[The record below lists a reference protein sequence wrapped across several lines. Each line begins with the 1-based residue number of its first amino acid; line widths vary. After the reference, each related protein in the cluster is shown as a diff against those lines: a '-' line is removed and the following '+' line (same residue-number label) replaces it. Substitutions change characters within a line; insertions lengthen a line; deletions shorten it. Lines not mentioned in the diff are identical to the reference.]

1 MYIHEACENDTPF
14 LSLEFFPPRSAEA
27 MPKFLRSAEKLKT
40 LSPLFAAVTCGAGGG
55 GATGTLET
63 TSRLA
68 NDLGFTVMPHV
79 TCVHNT
85 PESAREL
92 VREFRKAGIYNALA
106 VRGDFPDG
114 TESAPEGLRHASDL
128 AAIMLDEA
136 PDMAIGVAAYPD
148 AHPESGTFQ
157 HDLEV
162 LKFKLESAS
171 FAVTQLF
178 FDNRRYFDLVDRLN
192 ALGCHKPIIPGVL
205 PIRSLG
211 QIRRLMTLCST
222 PIPGD
227 LLARI
232 EAADAEGGDAAVR
245 ELGVEHAVEQLKGL
259 VKGRVPG
266 IHLYPFNQA
275 DLCLELAERAGLMP

>member
-1 MYIHEACENDTPF
+1 MYIHEACETAAPF
-14 LSLEFFPPRSAEA
+14 LSLEFFPPRNADA
-27 MPKFLRSAEKLKT
+27 LPGFLQTAHKLKS
-40 LSPLFAAVTCGAGGG
+40 LRPLFAAVTCGAGGG

-63 TSRLA
+63 TTRLA
-68 NDLGFTVMPHV
+68 DELGFTVMPHV

-85 PESAREL
+85 PESARQL
-92 VREFRKAGIYNALA
+92 VRDFRKNGIRNALA
-106 VRGDFPDG
+106 VRGDFPEDMDA
-114 TESAPEGLRHASDL
+114 APEGLRHASDL

-136 PDMAIGVAAYPD
+136 PEMAVGVAAYPD
-148 AHPESGTFQ
+148 AHPESETFM
-157 HDLEV
+157 HDVEV
-162 LKFKLESAS
+162 LKFKLDSAS

-178 FDNRRYFDLVDRLN
+178 FDNRRYFDLVDRLRS
-192 ALGCHKPIIPGVL
+192 LGCTKPVIPGVL

-227 LLARI
+227 LLAKI

-259 VKGRVPG
+259 VEGGAPG
-266 IHLYPFNQA
+266 IHLYPL
-275 DLCLELAERAGLMP
+275 DRKSVV